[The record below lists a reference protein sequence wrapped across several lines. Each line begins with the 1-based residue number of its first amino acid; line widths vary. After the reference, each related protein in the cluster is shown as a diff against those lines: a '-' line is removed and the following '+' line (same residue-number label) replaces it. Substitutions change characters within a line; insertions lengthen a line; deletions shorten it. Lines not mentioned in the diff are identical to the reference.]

1 MAEDRDVRF
10 VTEESFDFGILSP
23 SDSQDEE
30 EDEESP
36 GGGSR
41 RGGGCSGRWSPLR
54 GARLEEMV
62 REATRLA
69 AQLEGCHLPPPAPG
83 DPPGPAA
90 TPPGTPRSPRRQTF
104 VVKDSPVRALLP
116 TVESQAPP
124 PAKPRGGPA
133 ATAVPKTSPSRH
145 FSAAPKGPP
154 GGRGPPPSR
163 GGPPRPCLTQGQGGS
178 ARGRSE
184 PPRGATAGQPKARGG
199 PAPCPPPTRQP
210 HTRSTVPPGPSGRP
224 PAPGAL
230 PKVPPRPPAAGG
242 RTPIPRGKAGGAL
255 GGRGPPAVPQ
265 FPHSFPPLCR
275 HGRGAGGPL
284 HRSLGLQGRI
294 PPRPPAAPP
303 QDGSEQHPKVT
314 PPAPPPCPPEGL
326 GVPGPP
332 PAWCAVGGDRAG
344 TLPRDER
351 QHSGILGEGGAE
363 LGHPKDKL
371 GLGGLRSRNLQGQ
384 TKTPVGFWGGGGV
397 RAGPPPGMNQDTSWI
412 LGWGDQSWELPRK
425 DPRHPQGFG
434 GGG

>member
-36 GGGSR
+36 GGASR
-41 RGGGCSGRWSPLR
+41 RGGGGNGRWSPLR

-69 AQLEGCHLPPPAPG
+69 AQLEGCHLLPPVPG

-124 PAKPRGGPA
+124 AAKPRGGPA

-145 FSAAPKGPP
+145 FTAAPKGPP

-163 GGPPRPCLTQGQGGS
+163 GGPPRSCLTQGQGSS

-184 PPRGATAGQPKARGG
+184 PPRGATAGMA
-199 PAPCPPPTRQP
+199 
-210 HTRSTVPPGPSGRP
+210 
-224 PAPGAL
+224 
-230 PKVPPRPPAAGG
+230 
-242 RTPIPRGKAGGAL
+242 
-255 GGRGPPAVPQ
+255 
-265 FPHSFPPLCR
+265 
-275 HGRGAGGPL
+275 
-284 HRSLGLQGRI
+284 
-294 PPRPPAAPP
+294 
-303 QDGSEQHPKVT
+303 D
-314 PPAPPPCPPEGL
+314 
-326 GVPGPP
+326 
-332 PAWCAVGGDRAG
+332 D
-344 TLPRDER
+344 D
-351 QHSGILGEGGAE
+351 
-363 LGHPKDKL
+363 
-371 GLGGLRSRNLQGQ
+371 
-384 TKTPVGFWGGGGV
+384 WGGG
-397 RAGPPPGMNQDTSWI
+397 
-412 LGWGDQSWELPRK
+412 
-425 DPRHPQGFG
+425 
-434 GGG
+434 